1 MKKKVNYNSRNFA
14 EVRAELIGFIQ
25 QYYPEVFSDFNDAS
39 VGMMLLELNAAVG
52 DMLSFHTDRMFN
64 ETQINYAQERSSILE
79 LARTFGLKVPG
90 NRPSITIV
98 ELSVLVPV
106 DPIGGDGPDLNYAPI
121 LLKGTQITGA
131 GKVFELPDDVDFS
144 SGFSSSAIPNRTI
157 IPKFNSSGGV
167 DNYELTKQALVI
179 NGITK
184 EYKRVVSRPDYKP
197 FLEVILPEDNVIS
210 IENIITLEG
219 TNLTTPPTLKDYT
232 DFSNNYYEVSALAE
246 AEKFIEDPNTPTR
259 TEGILPGRW
268 RNIPQRFISEYT
280 DNGFCKITFGG
291 GEIDTSE
298 LNDFIGCRGQINQI
312 GDFVNNNSLG
322 TIPVPGRTMYVK
334 YRVGGGANSNVGPNV
349 LTGLGDV
356 FIITPGED
364 STINLNVENS
374 LSVNNPIPAI
384 GGKQQPSLN
393 EIRQLV
399 KYNFSAQNRC
409 VTIKDYLSR
418 INLMPGK
425 FGIPF
430 RTGVWEQRNKVN
442 VTILA
447 LNENSKLSNSSTDTL
462 KENIAEYLSN
472 YRMLN
477 DYVTI
482 KDGRILNL
490 SFEVSLFTDKTTSK
504 GEIMSDV
511 IESIQEY
518 FDIEKW
524 QMGQNVYLAQ
534 LIENINNVGGVL
546 NVTDIKIFN
555 NVGGKYSLNEISQ
568 PYSDDAT
575 KQIDISDDYTL
586 FGEPDAMFEVKFP
599 NKDIKVRFK

>member
-1 MKKKVNYNSRNFA
+1 
-14 EVRAELIGFIQ
+14 
-25 QYYPEVFSDFNDAS
+25 
-39 VGMMLLELNAAVG
+39 
-52 DMLSFHTDRMFN
+52 
-64 ETQINYAQERSSILE
+64 
-79 LARTFGLKVPG
+79 
-90 NRPSITIV
+90 
-98 ELSVLVPV
+98 
-106 DPIGGDGPDLNYAPI
+106 
-121 LLKGTQITGA
+121 
-131 GKVFELPDDVDFS
+131 
-144 SGFSSSAIPNRTI
+144 
-157 IPKFNSSGGV
+157 
-167 DNYELTKQALVI
+167 
-179 NGITK
+179 
-184 EYKRVVSRPDYKP
+184 
-197 FLEVILPEDNVIS
+197 
-210 IENIITLEG
+210 
-219 TNLTTPPTLKDYT
+219 
-232 DFSNNYYEVSALAE
+232 
-246 AEKFIEDPNTPTR
+246 
-259 TEGILPGRW
+259 
-268 RNIPQRFISEYT
+268 
-280 DNGFCKITFGG
+280 
-291 GEIDTSE
+291 
-298 LNDFIGCRGQINQI
+298 
-312 GDFVNNNSLG
+312 
-322 TIPVPGRTMYVK
+322 MYVK

-356 FIITPGED
+356 FILTPGED

-393 EIRQLV
+393 EVRQLV

-518 FDIEKW
+518 FNIEKW